1 MTRTIRSA
9 FVVAILS
16 FACKSTGDTANP
28 DGEEPDAVAS
38 ASAGDEGSNA
48 GDVPPAVAELPAVPG
63 AKMLGAKMW
72 RRFGKGE
79 WTGHSFFVPDA
90 KAKSVTVLVDME
102 GGGEATSDPFEL
114 VVEPEGLT
122 LVEGE
127 PKIDGRVPPGMKR
140 RAEWKFT
147 AAQAGI
153 AKIRFVTVKDGEE
166 KGGTTACLN
175 FGEDTIYRCTEAEAG
190 DAKAETKRST
200 YCCAKGKGDAGDGC
214 EPIADHV
221 DAMKACMKQK
231 KFGLTCEGAATC
243 TGKSCKCATA
253 Q

>member
-1 MTRTIRSA
+1 MTRSIRSTL
-9 FVVAILS
+9 VVGFLAL
-16 FACKSTGDTANP
+16 ACKSSGDTATP
-28 DGEEPDAVAS
+28 EGEEPAATAASDGAGGDATTS
-38 ASAGDEGSNA
+38 
-48 GDVPPAVAELPAVPG
+48 DVPPAVAELPAVPG

-79 WTGHSFFVPDA
+79 WTGHSFFVPDPA
-90 KAKSVTVLVDME
+90 TKSVTVLVDME
-102 GGGEATSDPFEL
+102 GGGEAVSDPFDL
-114 VVEPEGLT
+114 VVEPQGLT
-122 LVEGE
+122 MVEGE

-190 DAKAETKRST
+190 DEKAAAKRST
-200 YCCAKGKGDAGDGC
+200 YCCAKGKGEKGEGC
-214 EPIADHV
+214 EPVTDHV
-221 DAMKACMKQK
+221 DTLKACMKAK
-231 KFGLTCEGAATC
+231 KFALSCEGEAECA
-243 TGKSCKCATA
+243 GKSCKCKSA